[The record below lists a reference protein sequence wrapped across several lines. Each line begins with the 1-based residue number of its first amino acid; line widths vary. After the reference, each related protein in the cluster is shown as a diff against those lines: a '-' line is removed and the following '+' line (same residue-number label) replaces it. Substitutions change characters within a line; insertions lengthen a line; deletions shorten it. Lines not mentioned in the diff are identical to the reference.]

1 MGTVSR
7 LEHRD
12 GMVRTAP
19 GRPPRPGRIVVHIES
34 DQDTVHVR
42 VAGARM
48 PARIYLYV
56 DGDLADMWIAVD
68 ACYKLPTGELTPGA
82 HAVTARAVDVLGRWG
97 GASTVVSL
105 AAEPPGTA
113 G

>member
-7 LEHRD
+7 LDRRD
-12 GMVRTAP
+12 VSAVRTGP
-19 GRPPRPGRIVVHIES
+19 GRLPRPGRIAVHMEEEEG
-34 DQDTVHVR
+34 TVRVR

-56 DGDLADMWIAVD
+56 DGDLADMWVDIA
-68 ACYKLPTGELTPGA
+68 ASYELPAGRFAPGP

-97 GASTVVSL
+97 GASAVVETVETVSS
-105 AAEPPGTA
+105 AQ
-113 G
+113 